1 MATVSSVQEA
11 LRYTYGVNKV
21 LYLFNEESVTWACH
35 SSNKKQLGGRGQFI
49 MPLWVKNPGAFTGI
63 VEGGSLPSALQPDT
77 TEATFGLQE
86 YVATYDVTWKLIQD
100 ARTDKFAFERAI
112 QMLDSGL
119 KRRIFRNLNSDL
131 IGTGKGEL
139 GVLPAADNQV
149 TVTLN
154 TPFRGEVG
162 MVVDVMDL
170 SDDDTKLADSVT
182 VTAVLPLTNEV
193 TLSGAPA
200 GTAAGDYIVIQD
212 TTDASLNGGVALHTD
227 GLMGVISDA
236 NPATIVG
243 NFGNINRSTAG
254 NEFWQAAVLSN
265 SGVNRPFTEDLGI
278 QAQDSVRLKGG
289 GVLDRWLTNLPITRR
304 YHEMLRA
311 ETFATYSSPQAIGGG
326 LGRKGGKA
334 PENGKTPY
342 EFSGI
347 AWHVDPYFYANT
359 IIGQDSSAFY
369 LGVGENE
376 VPRPISEIFDNI
388 PFFRQTTSATFEV
401 AWYYQMQLLSDNPA
415 AGVKIS
421 DVAES

>member
-1 MATVSSVQEA
+1 
-11 LRYTYGVNKV
+11 
-21 LYLFNEESVTWACH
+21 
-35 SSNKKQLGGRGQFI
+35 
-49 MPLWVKNPGAFTGI
+49 MPLWVQNPGAFTGI
-63 VEGGSLPSALQPDT
+63 IEGGALPAALQPDT
-77 TEATFGLQE
+77 TEATWFLQE

-100 ARTDKFAFERAI
+100 ARTDKFAFARAV

-162 MVVDVMDL
+162 MVVDVMDDT
-170 SDDDTKLADSVT
+170 DDDTKLADSVT

-212 TTDASLNGGVALHTD
+212 TTDDSINDSLHSF
-227 GLMGVISDA
+227 GLMCAIDSA
-236 NPATIVG
+236 NPEAVVG
-243 NFGNINRSTAG
+243 NFGNVNRSTAG
-254 NEFWQAAVLSN
+254 NEFWQSAVLAN
-265 SGVNRPFTEDLGI
+265 GGVLRPFTEDLGI
-278 QAQDSVRLKGG
+278 QAQDAVRLKGG

-326 LGRKGGKA
+326 LGRKGGK
-334 PENGKTPY
+334 PGETGKTPY

-347 AWHVDPYFYANT
+347 PWHVDPYFYANT

-376 VPRPISEIFDNI
+376 VPRPISEIFDNV
-388 PFFRQTTSATFEV
+388 PFFRQTANATWEV
-401 AWYYQMQLLSDNPA
+401 VWYYQMQLVSDNPA

-421 DVAES
+421 DIAES